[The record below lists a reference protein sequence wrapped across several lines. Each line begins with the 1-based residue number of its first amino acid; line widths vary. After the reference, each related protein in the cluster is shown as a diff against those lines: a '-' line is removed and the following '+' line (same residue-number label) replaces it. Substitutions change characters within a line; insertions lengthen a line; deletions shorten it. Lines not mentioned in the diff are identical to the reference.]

1 MENEIN
7 ELEGLVKFLEPII
20 KQSLEGIKN
29 SLDLP
34 LTIEEV
40 ENLKRLLTQLD
51 VEVSSYGDVFSAD
64 IRGTIIELHH
74 TLDTMA
80 TVGA

>member
-1 MENEIN
+1 MENKIN
-7 ELEGLVKFLEPII
+7 ELEGLVQFLSPIV

-34 LTIEEV
+34 LTAGEV
-40 ENLKRLLTQLD
+40 EKLKNLVTQLE
-51 VEVSSYGDVFSAD
+51 VEVSSYGDIFPAD

-74 TLDTMA
+74 TLDIMA

>member
-40 ENLKRLLTQLD
+40 ENLKRLVTQLD

-80 TVGA
+80 TVGT

>member
-40 ENLKRLLTQLD
+40 ENLKRLVTQLD